1 MHGDESVYQVSSNRE
16 EKICPVY
23 TGMNRRATLFA
34 ASLTDSPRIH
44 GDTLA
49 ALAGNQRI
57 LASDKANCQIETL
70 WRTGRFYFCLSFFDQ
85 KVLSAK
91 MQTKSYVRHTVLDE
105 RRSEFWKV
113 RNDWICSG
121 SGKEASN
128 AGSRERFMKR
138 NTGSF
143 RTHILISKK
152 RRHRMHHS
160 VFAKRQIFS
169 SEEPLRHMKCP

>member
-16 EKICPVY
+16 EKICPACA
-23 TGMNRRATLFA
+23 GMNLIMLPQSQLIANPPRTHGGTFAT
-34 ASLTDSPRIH
+34 
-44 GDTLA
+44 
-49 ALAGNQRI
+49 LAGNQRI

-113 RNDWICSG
+113 RNDWIYSG

-128 AGSRERFMKR
+128 AGSRERFMKW

-152 RRHRMHHS
+152 RRHRMHRS